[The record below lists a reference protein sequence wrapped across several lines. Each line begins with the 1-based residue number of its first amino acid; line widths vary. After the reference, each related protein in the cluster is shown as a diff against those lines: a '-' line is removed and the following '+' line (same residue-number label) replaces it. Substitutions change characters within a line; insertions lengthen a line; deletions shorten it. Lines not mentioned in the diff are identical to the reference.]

1 MTRFHDNPS
10 PRMEEQICGKVE
22 LPKSR
27 AGDSPT
33 SELYQSKS
41 YMEQSPQVLEDA
53 CDRWLWWGI
62 VKLHHD
68 VTQLGVFWH
77 MVFEDEIWHEADPIA
92 CYWTQTI
99 FLTYVAHLLRLQD
112 IQNSSQTS
120 HLIDQFFWIWLLKRV
135 KMTYFSPFLT
145 KLLWKVVNFCAK
157 SFRYNSH

>member
-53 CDRWLWWGI
+53 CDR
-62 VKLHHD
+62 
-68 VTQLGVFWH
+68 
-77 MVFEDEIWHEADPIA
+77 
-92 CYWTQTI
+92 
-99 FLTYVAHLLRLQD
+99 
-112 IQNSSQTS
+112 
-120 HLIDQFFWIWLLKRV
+120 
-135 KMTYFSPFLT
+135 
-145 KLLWKVVNFCAK
+145 
-157 SFRYNSH
+157 